1 MEEQIIKKREYKK
14 MWLSDLISKEFDFA
28 LERHRDSKEIIKRS
42 KKIEKEPE
50 DKPQK
55 KSVPVQQW
63 KTLDGI
69 VF

>member
-1 MEEQIIKKREYKK
+1 M
-14 MWLSDLISKEFDFA
+14 SDLISRELDYA

-50 DKPQK
+50 DKPEK